1 MSSLTYEDYY
11 QQALED
17 LAFIWKED
25 VNLTKV
31 RVAASGRPR
40 YEQLLQ
46 YWSSL
51 YIQYLRTA
59 KRLAAVHDAQLQP
72 QKRYDVRT
80 LLDTCLGRMLEV
92 RNLLKMNCGEFVK
105 LDDAALDMKM
115 IPEDLEVP
123 IPRYF
128 VEDTA
133 SELQERRRQIAALQ
147 TYFKETEADAPVSKA
162 LAKDPSKFPD
172 VPAGASAESK
182 IMSVDDA
189 VTLLQ
194 INERGRQARQ
204 RAKFQMAIYWQ
215 QKHALEHTVE
225 YGHVTGKERAALVV
239 QKAVQAY
246 LARKH
251 LLKDHRNELELLGM
265 RPTAA
270 IISDAERAAAEVRLG
285 ERKSRQRMNEAS
297 YRQKEIEL
305 ETRLK
310 AEEGPRTMEEM
321 LNEVLTRMAYARM
334 ESKDD
339 APPTFPTPEE
349 GGSRKYLETYG
360 STVGTA
366 AGTGLA
372 AAGGGGGGGGGGT
385 TFWGVSS
392 PVSGRSAPDGA
403 NALSHRESVAVRSS
417 LGATLLPQTPLRTK
431 GGTARRKAEEEESLP
446 AMPPS
451 VLWESM
457 KAADDR
463 YQTLW
468 RGRFEQTYLKN
479 SDLDQA
485 ADEELLRQE
494 LLEGPRGILED
505 VRRVVDE
512 LIMMEVENLK
522 KRLEM
527 ERRGGKKKK
536 GGKKKGPKKPRAP
549 KLKDPT
555 KGTDIETFMNSAV
568 YQNVLQLSDPNIRL
582 ENYLGYATIHG
593 SPLDALLRTQ
603 KPDEELKK
611 KWQRILN
618 NWDAKVEQA
627 MKMKKD
633 VFQNLFDNYLKQ
645 SSWLSEPS
653 AAQVRQCIAE
663 YAILPLGSQVI
674 HDLAPHT
681 KTLLIY
687 GFPGS
692 GKTQLVHAVCNHSG
706 ANLFNL
712 SPEIFETNTGLV
724 GIIQM
729 VFHLAKVLAPSVIYI
744 DKVEK
749 LFLRKKRKKGPKDPL
764 MARGKKMKKEVLK
777 GIAALSTTDRVLV
790 IGSSSAPWDAEFNA
804 MVNNFPHMIHCAN
817 PDYASRL
824 IMLQKLIAQRM
835 TDTSALKQEDYHELA
850 LLTDG
855 LTSGDVHHIVE
866 EVVHARRLRR
876 LAQRPLTALDFLPAI
891 THVKP
896 PSEEDRA
903 LMKEFSLRLPLHLRR
918 INPPVDLPAPEKK
931 EGGASKK
938 KKKKEVVG

>member
-17 LAFIWKED
+17 LAFIWRED
-25 VNLTKV
+25 VNVTKV
-31 RVAASGRPR
+31 RVAAGGRAR

-46 YWSSL
+46 YWVSL

-80 LLDTCLGRMLEV
+80 LLDTCLGRMLEL
-92 RNLLKMNCGEFVK
+92 RNLLTMNCGEFVK
-105 LDDAALDMKM
+105 LDDAMLDTKM
-115 IPEDLEVP
+115 IPDDLEVP

-128 VEDTA
+128 VEDAA

-147 TYFKETEADAPVSKA
+147 AHYRETEVDAPISKA
-162 LAKDPSKFPD
+162 LAGGTKKDR
-172 VPAGASAESK
+172 ESK
-182 IMSVDDA
+182 PSSSMNSKVMTVDDA
-189 VTLLQ
+189 VELLQ
-194 INERGRQARQ
+194 VNERGRQARQ
-204 RAKFQMAIYWQ
+204 RAKFQMAIYLQ
-215 QKHALEHTVE
+215 QKHALEHANE
-225 YGHVTGKERAALVV
+225 YSYAAGKERAALVV

-251 LLKDHRNELELLGM
+251 VFDGHKKELELLGM

-270 IISDAERAAAEVRLG
+270 TLSDAERVAAEVRLE
-285 ERKSRQRMNEAS
+285 ERKARQRMNEAR
-297 YRQKEIEL
+297 YRQKEAEL

-339 APPTFPTPEE
+339 TPLTFPTPEE
-349 GGSRKYLETYG
+349 GGSRKYLEMYDN
-360 STVGTA
+360 TA
-366 AGTGLA
+366 SA
-372 AAGGGGGGGGGGT
+372 AAGGTVAAAGT
-385 TFWGVSS
+385 ASGSPAAFSGVV
-392 PVSGRSAPDGA
+392 PPDGT
-403 NALSHRESVAVRSS
+403 NALSRVGSVAARSS
-417 LGATLLPQTPLRTK
+417 VAGTVVPRTPS
-431 GGTARRKAEEEESLP
+431 RKAGSTVRRRGEEEENVP

-451 VLWESM
+451 SLWDSM
-457 KAADDR
+457 KAADER
-463 YQTLW
+463 YQAVW
-468 RGRFEQTYLKN
+468 KARFEQSYLKDL
-479 SDLDQA
+479 DLDQA
-485 ADEELLRQE
+485 ADEGLLRHR

-512 LIMMEVENLK
+512 LIMIEVENLK
-522 KRLEM
+522 RRLEM

-555 KGTDIETFMNSAV
+555 KGVDIETFTNSAV
-568 YQNVLQLSDPNIRL
+568 YQNVLQLTDPDVRL
-582 ENYLGYATIHG
+582 ENYLGCATVHG
-593 SPLDALLRTQ
+593 SPLDVLLRTQ

-618 NWDAKVEQA
+618 NWDANVEQA

-633 VFQNLFDNYLKQ
+633 AFQKLFDKFLQQ

-674 HDLAPHT
+674 HDLAPAC
-681 KTLLIY
+681 KTLLLY
-687 GFPGS
+687 GFAGS

-712 SPEIFETNTGLV
+712 SPANFETNTGLV

-749 LFLRKKRKKGPKDPL
+749 LFLRKRKKGPKDPL
-764 MARGKKMKKEVLK
+764 MARGKKMKKEILK
-777 GIAALSTTDRVLV
+777 GIAALAPTDRVLV
-790 IGSSSAPWDAEFNA
+790 IGSSCAPWEAEFNA
-804 MVNNFPHMIHCAN
+804 MVTNFAHMLHCAN
-817 PDYASRL
+817 PDYASRVIL
-824 IMLQKLIAQRM
+824 LQKWVAQH
-835 TDTSALKQEDYHELA
+835 TADVNALKAEDYHELA
-850 LLTDG
+850 LLMDG
-855 LTSGDVHHIVE
+855 LASGEIRRIVG
-866 EVVHARRLRR
+866 EVLHTRRLRR
-876 LAQRPLTALDFLPAI
+876 LAQRPLKATDFLLAVA
-891 THVKP
+891 HAKP
-896 PSEEDRA
+896 PSAEEQA

-918 INPPVDLPAPEKK
+918 MNPPVDLPAPEKK
-931 EGGASKK
+931 EGGTK
-938 KKKKEVVG
+938 KKKKEVTE